1 MQEQAYNSPSDSDHT
16 DGESLADE
24 VERLTAELSKWRER
38 VPKLSAALR
47 ERTERVKSLEQRLLD
62 PGKESD
68 PGINARDE
76 LIGEL
81 EVKIQELNSLHQEAQ
96 GQLHSGSLEIDEL
109 RSEAQSWK
117 TKWQS
122 LTQSLD
128 SQASVFAEQE
138 SNLKEKSLDLASLRS
153 KLDEHAEELDV
164 RANQIQTLSDEVES
178 LSRRNEN
185 LFETTELAN
194 KQIGTLG
201 DNLNELRGE
210 LREKDRTA
218 EAVDLE
224 LDELK
229 VSLAAETS
237 RSLGKDEEIQVLQA
251 DVEGK
256 RQTAVELEG
265 RIDRLREEAEDLK
278 NTMEGLKNTIAGLE
292 NTIEGLENTIVE
304 RDAGMESLFSDLGE
318 SRERVTQL
326 ESSVAA
332 AEEAAAAHDE
342 ERREFSSRIA
352 GQEEQ
357 IQKMET
363 RSGQVANLEKE
374 KHDLQSSVQALEVEK
389 RQLDRE
395 AATAERHILEHV
407 DHVNQL
413 EEELRRE
420 QELTLSLEKELAK
433 AQQNAV
439 AQEQE
444 QARVLDENTAQ
455 TAENAV
461 KLEEELNHA
470 VADSCQ
476 AVADSRKM
484 EQDRDDFAG
493 RVEQLETELSDQK
506 RETAKLEQSLQASNK
521 ILDEIKSSGVDV
533 EKTDS
538 QQTDVRNLEQMV
550 RDRTEQLNQLQW
562 RQDMADKNPE
572 DSSTD
577 GKLMLV
583 LNQQLEE
590 ARTANKQLRE
600 QLRTLEAGRRE
611 NGPTENDDLTQIRGV
626 GEKLALQLNDL
637 GIYRFEQIADLDI
650 SQLTDASHV
659 LHAHKGRIERDEWIQ
674 QAAQL
679 LG

>member
-265 RIDRLREEAEDLK
+265 RIDRLGEEAEDLK

-332 AEEAAAAHDE
+332 AEEAATAHDE
-342 ERREFSSRIA
+342 ERREFSSRI
-352 GQEEQ
+352 
-357 IQKMET
+357 
-363 RSGQVANLEKE
+363 
-374 KHDLQSSVQALEVEK
+374 
-389 RQLDRE
+389 
-395 AATAERHILEHV
+395 
-407 DHVNQL
+407 
-413 EEELRRE
+413 
-420 QELTLSLEKELAK
+420 
-433 AQQNAV
+433 
-439 AQEQE
+439 
-444 QARVLDENTAQ
+444 
-455 TAENAV
+455 
-461 KLEEELNHA
+461 
-470 VADSCQ
+470 
-476 AVADSRKM
+476 
-484 EQDRDDFAG
+484 
-493 RVEQLETELSDQK
+493 
-506 RETAKLEQSLQASNK
+506 
-521 ILDEIKSSGVDV
+521 
-533 EKTDS
+533 
-538 QQTDVRNLEQMV
+538 
-550 RDRTEQLNQLQW
+550 
-562 RQDMADKNPE
+562 
-572 DSSTD
+572 
-577 GKLMLV
+577 
-583 LNQQLEE
+583 
-590 ARTANKQLRE
+590 
-600 QLRTLEAGRRE
+600 
-611 NGPTENDDLTQIRGV
+611 
-626 GEKLALQLNDL
+626 
-637 GIYRFEQIADLDI
+637 
-650 SQLTDASHV
+650 
-659 LHAHKGRIERDEWIQ
+659 
-674 QAAQL
+674 
-679 LG
+679 